1 MLASN
6 QRACEFERR
15 AATRHDKLASLERWL
30 EFSRR
35 KTGQQALALSDDQGC
50 LIAGAGSARLCDE
63 LAALGP
69 ASLVMVPAAVKT
81 NSLALGRG
89 QAYLC
94 APAGLLEQ
102 TSLAHVAE
110 GCSRIL
116 GL

>member
-1 MLASN
+1 MSASN
-6 QRACEFERR
+6 HLKSEFERR
-15 AATRHDKLASLERWL
+15 AAARQDKLASLERWL
-30 EFSRR
+30 EVSRR

-50 LIAGAGSARLCDE
+50 LIAGAGPARLCDE

-69 ASLVMVPAAVKT
+69 ASLVTVPAAVKT

-94 APAGLLEQ
+94 AQAGLLEQ
-102 TSLAHVAE
+102 KSLTHVAE

-116 GL
+116 EL